1 MKTTWLILVLTI
13 TFCIIGHASAK
24 ASIPVEVEKEYTTE
38 EPKEGAKEKEG
49 DDKSA
54 KPDKKEGDKHAK
66 HDKKEEEFEADNM
79 WDKVHNVIN
88 AEAEEMTEADLKILG
103 HRVIWFLKDVQ
114 KELPG
119 IEAVKELNK
128 EAYNLDPEKI
138 FTHEKKKL
146 DSLRRSRFKR
156 RMMKRK
162 MRRMRKMR

>member
-49 DDKSA
+49 DDKHA
-54 KPDKKEGDKHAK
+54 KP
-66 HDKKEEEFEADNM
+66 DKKEEEFEADNM